1 MKHRRPTLRHA
12 FFVLSVVVAA
22 LLAVYG
28 FGIFTAYRDALDTAF
43 HSASQQRAWRI
54 LDRVQRFYDQTAA
67 AFKRHEDDHYR
78 ILAQVQRYFRRH
90 GPHAPLEPLQQL
102 LKADYGTYHLH
113 IVDRNDTIVRTTY
126 APDLGLN
133 LSMFPG
139 VSALYARLRRHPDL
153 IDLSD
158 IFFDVT
164 AQTQKRYIAQKMAK
178 APYIINIGLQLNT
191 SSTTGS
197 YLGKL
202 RTVEPT
208 LKTIGLYRVYDQQAA
223 SYPVQTERIWA
234 LHSRHDKRSYF
245 SNSNADRSAEL
256 LELFK
261 RLGTPFAN
269 DRRLFG
275 HIQALFSDHDIL
287 ERFFSENGCYCH
299 EVVLPLRAYLN
310 LRTAS
315 TDLLVLTFDETDAH
329 RHLRSVRTLLVASLS
344 LFVLLLGGIFYWL
357 YRKIIVPM
365 VTLEH
370 SMRRNIPADEKT
382 LENSF
387 EEIAQ
392 TASAYNALHDALHAE
407 IKKNKTLLERFR
419 TFASD
424 IIHQVRTP
432 LSVMKITSEAASGDQ
447 DASTLLRSSIVSIE
461 HMLDTLAHSFQRNS
475 IVFERHSLDL
485 SALLEKRIETFR
497 IVAEANDMQI
507 EARIRHGIVIDAN
520 ATEMELLVDNNL
532 SNAIKHGNPGSLVVV
547 TLKHLELETVLIFEN
562 EGEPIEDVS
571 GVFRR
576 YTREN
581 RTSQGSGIGLATV
594 ADICLRYHCLVD
606 VRHERGR
613 NRFIYFLP
621 TASDVTPM

>member
-1 MKHRRPTLRHA
+1 MKRRRPTLRHS
-12 FFVLSVVVAA
+12 FFVLSVVIAA
-22 LLAVYG
+22 VLAAYG

-43 HSASQQRAWRI
+43 HSASEKRAWRI
-54 LDRVQRFYDQTAA
+54 LDRVQRLYDQTAA
-67 AFKRHEDDHYR
+67 SFKQHENAHYR
-78 ILAQVQRYFRRH
+78 VLAQVQRYFRRH
-90 GPHAPLEPLQQL
+90 GPHAPLEPLQKL

-113 IVDRNDTIVRTTY
+113 LVDRNNTIVRTTY
-126 APDLGLN
+126 TPDLGLN

-139 VSALYARLRRHPDL
+139 VSELYARLRRRPDL

-164 AQTQKRYIAQKMAK
+164 AQTQKRYIAQKMEG

-197 YLGKL
+197 YLTKL
-202 RTVEPT
+202 RTVEPA
-208 LKTIGLYRVYDQQAA
+208 LKAIGLYRVYDQQAA

-245 SNSNADRSAEL
+245 SNGNADRSAEL

-275 HIQALFSDHDIL
+275 HIRTLFSKHDIL

-315 TDLLVLTFDETDAH
+315 TDLLVLTFDESQAH
-329 RHLRSVRTLLVASLS
+329 EHIRSVRALLVASLS
-344 LFVLLLGGIFYWL
+344 LFVLLLGGVFYFL
-357 YRKIIVPM
+357 YRKIVAPM
-365 VTLEH
+365 VALER
-370 SMRRNIPADEKT
+370 SMRRNIPADKKT

-392 TASAYNALHDALHAE
+392 TASAYNALHDALHTE

-419 TFASD
+419 AFASD

-432 LSVMKITSEAASGDQ
+432 LSVMKITAEAASGDK
-447 DASTLLRSSIVSIE
+447 DSSTLLRSSIVSTE

-475 IVFERHSLDL
+475 IDFERHPLDL
-485 SALLEKRIETFR
+485 SAFLEKRIETFR
-497 IVAEANDMQI
+497 VVAEANDMKI

-520 ATEMELLVDNNL
+520 ATEMELFIDNNL

-547 TLKHLELETVLIFEN
+547 TLKRLEFETVLIFEN
-562 EGEPIEDVS
+562 EGSPIEDVS
-571 GVFRR
+571 GIFHR

-581 RTSQGSGIGLATV
+581 RASQGSGIGLATV
-594 ADICLRYHCLVD
+594 ADICLRYDCIVD
-606 VRHERGR
+606 VRHDRGK

-621 TASDVTPM
+621 TASDVTSM